1 VSCGVRTVGGVL
13 GGWCSSSLVVVYRRV
28 PSQATVHRVLVRNGL
43 VRAEEQDHPRKYKR
57 WQRETPMH
65 LWQLD
70 LVGGMY
76 LADGREFKLLTG
88 IDDHSRYVVVAAV
101 LAVPNGRAVCEAFT
115 AAMDRYGV
123 PSEVLTDNGKQFTG
137 RFTKPMP
144 AEVFFERERSSG
156 SSAPRRTWLYPR
168 HSREG
173 LEGRF
178 LGLMA
183 YPQLKGRRGDK
194 SMPGNRR
201 PGPDVRDGALGDPRD
216 MAKAGLPESQCRAP
230 KRCWVSCVSVAGVAC
245 RWRNCIG
252 RCSTRSCICWP
263 TGASTPTRV
272 R

>member
-1 VSCGVRTVGGVL
+1 M
-13 GGWCSSSLVVVYRRV
+13 VYRRV

-168 HSREG
+168 HSRG
-173 LEGRF
+173 GT
-178 LGLMA
+178 
-183 YPQLKGRRGDK
+183 RREV
-194 SMPGNRR
+194 PGS
-201 PGPDVRDGALGDPRD
+201 D
-216 MAKAGLPESQCRAP
+216 GLPAAERPTRGQEHARKPAAGS
-230 KRCWVSCVSVAGVAC
+230 RCP
-245 RWRNCIG
+245 G
-252 RCSTRSCICWP
+252 RCAGRP
-263 TGASTPTRV
+263 A
-272 R
+272 